1 MEDGRKA
8 RRRLK
13 APSKGAGRDWREFM
27 RTQEIRVVPIGEVKP
42 YPNNPRKNDAA
53 VPRVAESIRA
63 FGFRTPILVDA
74 DGTIIEGHTRRLAAI
89 SLGMEEV
96 PVIFAT
102 DLTPDEVK
110 ALRIID
116 NKTAECAEWDMD
128 RLADEMSK
136 LTDFAFTDFGF
147 SANDFAKM
155 GIADAGMAEDDD
167 FDVKEDT
174 DGRPDVEVRTAR
186 GEIWLLGRHRLMCG
200 DSTDVADVRALMG
213 GENADLL
220 LTDPPYNVAYKGR
233 TDEGLTIENDNM
245 DDARFLEF
253 LTAAFRSADA
263 VMRPG
268 AAFYVFH
275 ASCSQRKFENA
286 LEAVGLEVR
295 QQLIWA
301 KDNFSLGRQDY
312 QWNHE
317 PLFYGWKDGAAHTW
331 NLDRCQ
337 TTVLKFPKPLR
348 NAIHP
353 TMKPIALC
361 RYLMENSSNH
371 GDAVLDLF
379 GGSGSTLMAAERAG
393 RRCFMM
399 EFDPK
404 YATVI
409 IGRWE
414 AETGERAVRVDA
426 NAPEGEGGLPR

>member
-1 MEDGRKA
+1 MRKS
-8 RRRLK
+8 R
-13 APSKGAGRDWREFM
+13 KGGVGRDWREFM

-42 YPNNPRKNDAA
+42 YPDNPRKNDAA
-53 VPRVAESIRA
+53 VPKVAESIRT
-63 FGFRTPILVDA
+63 FGFRNPILVDA
-74 DGTIIEGHTRRLAAI
+74 SGTIIEGHTRRLAAI

-96 PVIFAT
+96 PVIYAV
-102 DLTPDEVK
+102 DLTPDEVR

-116 NKTAECAEWDMD
+116 NKTAECAEWDAAK
-128 RLADEMSK
+128 LADEMAK

-147 SANDFAKM
+147 SVGDLSKM
-155 GIADAGMAEDDD
+155 GVADAGMAEDED
-167 FDVKEDT
+167 FVLKEDH
-174 DGRPDVEVRTAR
+174 DGRPDVKERIAR
-186 GEIWLLGRHRLMCG
+186 GEVWQLGTHRLMCG
-200 DSTDVADVRALMG
+200 DSTDIDDVRTLMG
-213 GENADLL
+213 GEVADLL
-220 LTDPPYNVAYKGR
+220 LTDPPYNVAYKGG
-233 TDEGLTIENDNM
+233 TDENLTIENDSM
-245 DDARFLEF
+245 DSARFLEF
-253 LTAAFRSADA
+253 LTGAFRSADA

-275 ASCSQRKFENA
+275 ASRSQKEFEMA
-286 LEAVGLEVR
+286 LNAVGLEVR

-301 KDNFSLGRQDY
+301 KDNFTLGRQDY

-317 PLFYGWKDGAAHTW
+317 PLFYGWKDGKEHTW

-379 GGSGSTLMAAERAG
+379 GGSGSTLMAANRAG
-393 RRCFMM
+393 RRSFLM
-399 EFDPK
+399 EFDPR

-409 IGRWE
+409 MDRWE
-414 AETGERAVRVDA
+414 AETGGKAERIRAAGEVDA
-426 NAPEGEGGLPR
+426 

>member
-1 MEDGRKA
+1 MRKS
-8 RRRLK
+8 R
-13 APSKGAGRDWREFM
+13 KGGVGRDWREFM

-42 YPNNPRKNDAA
+42 YPDNPRKNDAA
-53 VPRVAESIRA
+53 VPKVAESIRT
-63 FGFRTPILVDA
+63 FGFRNPILVDA
-74 DGTIIEGHTRRLAAI
+74 SGTIIEGHTRRLAAI

-96 PVIFAT
+96 PVIYAV
-102 DLTPDEVK
+102 DLTPDEVR

-116 NKTAECAEWDMD
+116 NKTAECAEWDAAK
-128 RLADEMSK
+128 LADEMAK

-147 SANDFAKM
+147 SVGDLSKM
-155 GIADAGMAEDDD
+155 GVADAGMAEDED
-167 FDVKEDT
+167 FVLKEDH
-174 DGRPDVEVRTAR
+174 DGRPDVKERIAR
-186 GEIWLLGRHRLMCG
+186 GEVWQLGTHRLMCG
-200 DSTDVADVRALMG
+200 DSTDIDDVRTLMG
-213 GENADLL
+213 GEVADLL
-220 LTDPPYNVAYKGR
+220 LTDPPYNVAYKGG
-233 TDEGLTIENDNM
+233 TDENLTIENDSM
-245 DDARFLEF
+245 DSARFLEF
-253 LTAAFRSADA
+253 LTGAFRSADA

-275 ASCSQRKFENA
+275 ASRSQKEFEMA
-286 LEAVGLEVR
+286 LNAVGLEVR

-301 KDNFSLGRQDY
+301 KDNFTLGRQDY

-317 PLFYGWKDGAAHTW
+317 PLFYGWKDGKAHTW

-379 GGSGSTLMAAERAG
+379 GGSGSTLMAANRAG
-393 RRCFMM
+393 RRSFLM
-399 EFDPK
+399 EFDPR

-409 IGRWE
+409 MDRWE
-414 AETGERAVRVDA
+414 AETGGKAERIRAAGEVDA
-426 NAPEGEGGLPR
+426 